1 MSGNKIGGQKA
12 RDKNLANDPDFYKK
26 IGSRGGKAFQPDR
39 GFARSHEHAAA
50 AGRLGGLK
58 SRRTAKSKV

>member
-1 MSGNKIGGQKA
+1 MAGTLEGGLKA

-26 IGSRGGKAFQPDR
+26 IGAKGGSNGNTG
-39 GFARSHEHAAA
+39 GFAASPELARI

-58 SRRTAKSKV
+58 SKRPKKSVV